1 MEIRRP
7 QSSYC
12 YTAKPNE
19 PSQRPGPLT
28 CHVGRRK
35 ISLSTQQNITPD
47 LTACSK
53 SRPAT
58 IKHLASQNAYK
69 IRKVPCRQGR
79 ARTTWVVEASRRHQP
94 KAGVGGVFLR
104 GRVEPTQWA
113 GLGRTRATSLLLPT
127 FPLCLRPSS
136 RHVTP
141 RSRACASQLVADA
154 VSGLRGLERPLSRL
168 WRWRPGSAK
177 CRLGGQALRRT
188 GEVNLFFPEKAGRAR
203 G

>member
-1 MEIRRP
+1 MEEQKLRNAPSRGNGMRGLKYPFFHQTKPCKEMQFAGMRRP

-35 ISLSTQQNITPD
+35 ISLSTQQNTTPD

-79 ARTTWVVEASRRHQP
+79 ARTTWVVEATLCYVLEIPEASSCSPCFLSVR
-94 KAGVGGVFLR
+94 VGEGDS
-104 GRVEPTQWA
+104 E
-113 GLGRTRATSLLLPT
+113 
-127 FPLCLRPSS
+127 
-136 RHVTP
+136 
-141 RSRACASQLVADA
+141 
-154 VSGLRGLERPLSRL
+154 
-168 WRWRPGSAK
+168 
-177 CRLGGQALRRT
+177 
-188 GEVNLFFPEKAGRAR
+188 
-203 G
+203 

>member
-1 MEIRRP
+1 MRRP

-113 GLGRTRATSLLLPT
+113 GLVSQAKGVFMKHICLHLEGRNQQTYARYLGFL
-127 FPLCLRPSS
+127 
-136 RHVTP
+136 VT
-141 RSRACASQLVADA
+141 
-154 VSGLRGLERPLSRL
+154 
-168 WRWRPGSAK
+168 
-177 CRLGGQALRRT
+177 
-188 GEVNLFFPEKAGRAR
+188 
-203 G
+203 